1 MMKTRISAFVD
12 GELPAH
18 EVDAVL
24 AALREEGDAHD
35 CWRTYHLISDAMR
48 DLKAFSPGFSARVA
62 ERLEAEPTVLAPL
75 AHAPTPV
82 AAGAG
87 AARLAWAAAAGV
99 SAVALVGWLALMPA
113 QDAVAPASLAAIP
126 VPATVGPRTP
136 MAAPLAAKPMPLP
149 GAASDYLLAHQ
160 AYSPRVT
167 LQGVAPYVRT
177 VAEPGGE
184 LRAR

>member
-1 MMKTRISAFVD
+1 MKTRISAFVD

-24 AALREEGDAHD
+24 VALREKGDAHE

-48 DLKAFSPGFSARVA
+48 DLGALSPDFSARVA

-82 AAGAG
+82 AAGPG
-87 AARLAWAAAAGV
+87 AARRVWAAAAGV

-113 QDAVAPASLAAIP
+113 QETIVPAPLAAIP
-126 VPATVGPRTP
+126 APATPVPQTP
-136 MAAPLAAKPMPLP
+136 QAAPLAATPIPLP